1 MSLEKRSVAL
11 FCWTAH
17 PDWELILREQSYSVD
32 TDFTRVTEWV
42 EVEFSPIPQDEQL
55 AGLVKSLDLRRGQV
69 VNEFTE
75 QLAKIDKQKA
85 ELLALPAPEPA
96 SGADA

>member
-1 MSLEKRSVAL
+1 MSLGKRSVAL
-11 FCWTAH
+11 FCWTEH
-17 PDWELILREQSYSVD
+17 PNWELILREQSYSLD

-55 AGLVKSLDLRRGQV
+55 AGRVKSLDLQREEV
-69 VNEFTE
+69 VNKFTE
-75 QLAKIDKQKA
+75 KLAEIDKHKA